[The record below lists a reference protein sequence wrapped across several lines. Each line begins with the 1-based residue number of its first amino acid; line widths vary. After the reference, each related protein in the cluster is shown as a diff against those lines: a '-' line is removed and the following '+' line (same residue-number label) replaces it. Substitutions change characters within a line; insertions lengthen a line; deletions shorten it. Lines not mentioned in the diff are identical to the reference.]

1 MKKNLSNQNH
11 ADISVM
17 AAFRKQVTHF
27 FGIDVVYQIVE
38 VNEAWSDVRVIKI

>member
-1 MKKNLSNQNH
+1 LSNQNH

-27 FGIDVVYQIVE
+27 FEIDVV
-38 VNEAWSDVRVIKI
+38 